1 MSFYFCD
8 LTVGEAVQLQLA
20 RKVVFYCIVFSL
32 RGNVVQGSENTRKI
46 ASGGIE
52 IKVARNNF
60 FNRTFIVVVI
70 GKNVEN
76 TL

>member
-1 MSFYFCD
+1 M
-8 LTVGEAVQLQLA
+8 
-20 RKVVFYCIVFSL
+20 
-32 RGNVVQGSENTRKI
+32 NGSENTRKV